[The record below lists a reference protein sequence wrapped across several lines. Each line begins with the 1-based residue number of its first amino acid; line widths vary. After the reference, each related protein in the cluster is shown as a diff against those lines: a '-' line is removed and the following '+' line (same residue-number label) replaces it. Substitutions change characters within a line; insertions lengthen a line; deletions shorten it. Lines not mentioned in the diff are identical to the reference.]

1 MRQILSLPITNTVE
15 FKTFERQMY
24 TLTLGY
30 SLARSMSYSTFR
42 RVVLQYHLTGHPTEF
57 KFMLENNHVI
67 SVDDGLATL
76 YRIVE
81 DEGHPREDDGTDSDD
96 ETYRKSKRAKLG
108 SV

>member
-1 MRQILSLPITNTVE
+1 
-15 FKTFERQMY
+15 
-24 TLTLGY
+24 
-30 SLARSMSYSTFR
+30 
-42 RVVLQYHLTGHPTEF
+42 
-57 KFMLENNHVI
+57 MLENNHVI